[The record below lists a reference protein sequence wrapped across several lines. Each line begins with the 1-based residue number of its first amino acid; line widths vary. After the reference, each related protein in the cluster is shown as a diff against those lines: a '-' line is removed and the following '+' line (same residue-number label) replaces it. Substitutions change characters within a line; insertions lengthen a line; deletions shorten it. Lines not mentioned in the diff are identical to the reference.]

1 MAIIRDQVEFLHV
14 LDDVCG
20 VASDSLGENFDCELS
35 KKMVSRGKYQ
45 LNLIEM
51 FIFSCRIT
59 ITSFFLNVLNKIL
72 DVVLM
77 KFMDRSV
84 EILKKRRRND
94 YLYFRQMNV
103 WNIVTMKLS

>member
-45 LNLIEM
+45 LK
-51 FIFSCRIT
+51 C
-59 ITSFFLNVLNKIL
+59 
-72 DVVLM
+72 
-77 KFMDRSV
+77 
-84 EILKKRRRND
+84 
-94 YLYFRQMNV
+94 
-103 WNIVTMKLS
+103 